1 MKKRYLSIIIL
12 LSLNVQAEYVF
23 KSNPKGYQGALVID
37 PLFSESDFVFKE
49 YNPLPW
55 IELERSSSNF
65 TPLILNQTTN
75 FIQNGTDTIL
85 QERTIKHIYTNTKI
99 NQDVVKELTKEQ
111 QTISEPSTRNVFVQK
126 TNTLETENKSNCT
139 EWTPLSDT
147 KYTDENV
154 EQTQEC
160 DVQTIDTYSYSI
172 NGNVVEQKDINGI
185 IKKTFEQEIN
195 GTKPL
200 VFNSCKEI
208 LDAGRSNG
216 NGDYTLNVNGS
227 TKNVYCD
234 MSDGGWTLLYSF
246 GNSNKSA
253 FIATGLDSIQKIN
266 NTSGLFIDANY
277 FGNTYREP
285 EDIVRLDYFMFF
297 NAGEPNGFLNINT
310 SKNNKLKIEYGHPYK
325 NNNINSSCNVFLN
338 GSKIDYVQGLSH
350 KTLFVNNN
358 SSKNLKFEEQYTASC
373 ALRDVYFQ

>member
-65 TPLILNQTTN
+65 TPLISNQITN
-75 FIQNGTDTIL
+75 FIQNGTYTIL
-85 QERTIKHIYTNTKI
+85 QERTIQHIYTNTKI
-99 NQDVVKELTKEQ
+99 NEDVVKEISKEE
-111 QTISEPSTRNVFVQK
+111 QTITEPSTRNVVVQK
-126 TNTLETENKSNCT
+126 INTLETENKSNCT
-139 EWTPLSDT
+139 EWTPLADT
-147 KYTDENV
+147 KYTDEII

-208 LDAGRSNG
+208 LDAGRSTG

-246 GNSNKSA
+246 GNSNKLA
-253 FIATGLDSIQKIN
+253 FIKSNIIN
-266 NTSGLFIDANY
+266 YID
-277 FGNTYREP
+277 
-285 EDIVRLDYFMFF
+285 
-297 NAGEPNGFLNINT
+297 
-310 SKNNKLKIEYGHPYK
+310 
-325 NNNINSSCNVFLN
+325 INSENTLSTNA
-338 GSKIDYVQGLSH
+338 DYISNSYYIESQHNIPSDYLSF
-350 KTLFVNNN
+350 FV
-358 SSKNLKFEEQYTASC
+358 SDTPIAY
-373 ALRDVYFQ
+373 